1 MVEYSF
7 QTSTG
12 EGKKDLHHA
21 KQMLFCQVSQEE
33 TPKTQKTWR
42 MSLVIAVFRYR
53 TWLRKGNRVFYSS
66 REKKEKTSY
75 YARDIL
81 LGLIVKLVG
90 AEVN

>member
-33 TPKTQKTWR
+33 TAKRQKTWR
-42 MSLVIAVFRYR
+42 MSLVSTVFRYR
-53 TWLRKGNRVFYSS
+53 TWLMKGNRVFYSS
-66 REKKEKTSY
+66 REKEKASY

-81 LGLIVKLVG
+81 LGLIAKLVG